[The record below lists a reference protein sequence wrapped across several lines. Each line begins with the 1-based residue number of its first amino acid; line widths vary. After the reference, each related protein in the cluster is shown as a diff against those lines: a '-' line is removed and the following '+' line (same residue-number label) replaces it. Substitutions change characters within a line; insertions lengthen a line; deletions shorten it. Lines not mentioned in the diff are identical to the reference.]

1 MMKIFA
7 VFLTFFVGE
16 ICCSEQKYC
25 VIGNARIYD
34 EKSYVSYANPCQRR
48 YCNLKNTIF
57 VRIMTCESVG
67 APKCRDPNQEGNTF
81 PKCCTEKPLCT
92 PEELQEMRMREQNE
106 KIQEVRE
113 KLFKQN

>member
-1 MMKIFA
+1 MMKILA

-16 ICCSEQKYC
+16 ICCSQQNYC
-25 VIGNARIYD
+25 VIGNARMYD
-34 EKSYVSYANPCQRR
+34 EKSYVSYATPCQRR
-48 YCNLKNTIF
+48 YCNLGSTIF